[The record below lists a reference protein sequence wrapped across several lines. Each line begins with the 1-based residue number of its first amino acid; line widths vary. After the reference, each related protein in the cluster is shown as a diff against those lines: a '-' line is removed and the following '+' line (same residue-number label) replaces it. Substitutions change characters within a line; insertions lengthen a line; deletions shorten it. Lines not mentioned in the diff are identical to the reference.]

1 MPKPPARPAPRRR
14 PGPRPAAPARAAGA
28 AKTPKAARTAPR
40 PPDLATRDAVF
51 LAAADAFSAHGF
63 DGVTVDAI
71 AARARVNKAMI
82 YYHFDDKLALYREV
96 VRDMLRAVGARIS
109 EIAGT
114 PQPADEKVKAFIAA
128 LVDLTGTHPWFP
140 TLMIRE
146 IAEGAPR
153 LDAET
158 LGLIRHVF
166 VTFGGLLAEGQA
178 AGLFR
183 PVNPVLAYM
192 SALGPLMFNAARER
206 AAARPGRASLPMF
219 AEVPRADL
227 VRHMQELT
235 LRMLARS

>member
-1 MPKPPARPAPRRR
+1 MPKTAPRPAARRR
-14 PGPRPAAPARAAGA
+14 PGPRPAAPARPANT
-28 AKTPKAARTAPR
+28 AKTAKTAKTTRPAAAP

-51 LAAADAFSAHGF
+51 LAAAEAFSAHGF
-63 DGVTVDAI
+63 DGVSVDAI

-96 VRDMLRAVGARIS
+96 VRDMLRAIGARITG
-109 EIAGT
+109 IAGT
-114 PQPADEKVKAFIAA
+114 ADPADEKVKAFIAA

-153 LDAET
+153 LDADT

-192 SALGPLMFNAARER
+192 SALGPLMFNAAR
-206 AAARPGRASLPMF
+206 
-219 AEVPRADL
+219 
-227 VRHMQELT
+227 
-235 LRMLARS
+235 